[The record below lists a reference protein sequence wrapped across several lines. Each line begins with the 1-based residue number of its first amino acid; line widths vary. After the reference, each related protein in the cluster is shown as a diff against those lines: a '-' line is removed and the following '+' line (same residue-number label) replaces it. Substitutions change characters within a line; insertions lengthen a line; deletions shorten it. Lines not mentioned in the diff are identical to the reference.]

1 MFSITPV
8 IMMMIMYWLLM
19 KNIQHECNDD
29 GDEKPLEN
37 YSRGW
42 YMEKRLVKLGT
53 DKKQCSDDLYKCNVS
68 WDNKIINNQLN
79 MSP

>member
-37 YSRGW
+37 YSKGW
-42 YMEKRLVKLGT
+42 YIEKGSGKIRDRQETVQWLPVQV
-53 DKKQCSDDLYKCNVS
+53 QCL
-68 WDNKIINNQLN
+68 LR
-79 MSP
+79 